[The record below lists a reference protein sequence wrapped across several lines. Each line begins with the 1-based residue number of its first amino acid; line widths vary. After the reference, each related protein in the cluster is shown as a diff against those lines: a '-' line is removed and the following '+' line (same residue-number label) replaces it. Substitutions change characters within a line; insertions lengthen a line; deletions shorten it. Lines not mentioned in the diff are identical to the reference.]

1 MRVPCSSLFLASVA
15 LLLLTAVACT
25 KRVLLEVPVNPS
37 STSPQILR
45 FVAQPSV
52 IHRGEKAVLT
62 WTVRN
67 GPQVL
72 LEEALEPDGA
82 LSDRF
87 LHSLGNFSANGTV
100 SVSPQTSA
108 TYVLS
113 CGPRSESGFACVSA
127 SVSVIVK

>member
-1 MRVPCSSLFLASVA
+1 MKDPWSSMFLAA
-15 LLLLTAVACT
+15 AAFLMLTPTACM
-25 KRVLLEVPVNPS
+25 KQVPLEVPVDLS

-45 FVAQPSV
+45 FIAQPSV

-62 WTVRN
+62 WNVRN
-67 GPQVL
+67 GSQVL